1 MDPPPMRV
9 PEGTKISSMGSRSIF
24 DNPAPGS
31 TAQLSQVSLRPDPFT
46 PREVQ
51 AVARPTAVAQPV
63 MGQEG
68 AVEKVIQ
75 REIPPE
81 GVSKE
86 EATAIVAALGPALDA
101 TAKAIEDGV
110 TCGKVDS
117 LVYAEVKKLKG
128 SLEQFAA
135 SKTEAKAD
143 LSASELEKID
153 AVLSCQLTYQDIA
166 SVKKQRT
173 IAIVVGGIVI
183 GALVI
188 AVVS

>member
-1 MDPPPMRV
+1 M
-9 PEGTKISSMGSRSIF
+9 
-24 DNPAPGS
+24 
-31 TAQLSQVSLRPDPFT
+31 
-46 PREVQ
+46 PREVPS
-51 AVARPTAVAQPV
+51 ASRPTAMARPV

-68 AVEKVIQ
+68 TVEKLIQ

-86 EATAIVAALGPALDA
+86 EASAIAAALGPALDA

-117 LVYAEVKKLKG
+117 LVYTEVKKLKE
-128 SLEQFAA
+128 SLDRFAA

-153 AVLSCQLTYQDIA
+153 TVLSCQLTYQDVA